1 MTSSIFLV
9 ILITSLATYV
19 SRFFGVVSSERIEET
34 SKIFRWFNCLAYSTL
49 AALIARMIVFPV
61 GELNE
66 TTYSI
71 RFIVI
76 LSAILIYYFTKKNV
90 VYPTVFSAMILF
102 FLNSYFV

>member
-1 MTSSIFLV
+1 
-9 ILITSLATYV
+9 
-19 SRFFGVVSSERIEET
+19 
-34 SKIFRWFNCLAYSTL
+34 
-49 AALIARMIVFPV
+49 MIVFPV

-76 LSAILIYYFTKKNV
+76 LLAILIYYFTKKNV